1 MPVSIQDLPH
11 LLDLLDDPSEVVQT
25 ELVKALAG
33 FGLGLDTAFDLLER
47 RPSEDQRRAVFP
59 FLAAHRGLWLETVW
73 PACFRCPADEF
84 QLERALTVLSGY
96 LGGLRHSLRLRGLL
110 DGLARDFADSDSRQD
125 ALGLANFLF
134 VQQSIRGARMDYEN
148 PRHSDLVE
156 VIDQRSGIPISL
168 GCLYILVGRRLDFD
182 VGGCRW
188 PGHFHAF
195 ARVDGTVYIVD
206 PYHQGVCT
214 PESSFL
220 SMQGPS
226 MEAARRVLAQPA
238 SAGYLIR
245 RQLHSLIQA
254 FHHQEQWEE
263 GQTVVRL
270 LRAGPLAQ
278 G

>member
-25 ELVKALAG
+25 ELVKALGG
-33 FGLGLDTAFDLLER
+33 FGLGLDTAFDLLKR
-47 RPSEDQRRAVFP
+47 KPSEDLRRAAFD

-73 PACFRCPADEF
+73 PACFRCPVAEL

-96 LGGLRHSLRLRGLL
+96 LGGLRHGIRLRGLL
-110 DGLARDFADSDSRQD
+110 DGLVRDFADSDTRQD
-125 ALGLANFLF
+125 ALGLAEFLF
-134 VQQSIRGARMDYEN
+134 AQQSFHGARMDYEN
-148 PRHSDLVE
+148 PRHCDLVE
-156 VIDQRSGIPISL
+156 VIDRRSGIPISL
-168 GCLYILVGRRLDFD
+168 GCLYILVGRRLDFT

-195 ARVDGTVYIVD
+195 ARIEGAVYIVD
-206 PYHQGVCT
+206 PYHQGICT

-226 MEAARRVLAQPA
+226 MEAARRVLAEPA

-245 RQLHSLIQA
+245 RVLHNLIQA
-254 FHHQEQWEE
+254 FHHGEQWEE
-263 GQTVVRL
+263 GQTMVRL
-270 LRAGPLAQ
+270 LRASPLARD
-278 G
+278 